1 MAMLV
6 GSNNAGDAGNFLT
19 KFAQAEKSARRVF
32 ALIDRVPDVDVNAEG
47 SKDIG
52 TGCEIVFENVRFI
65 YPARP
70 NQIVLSSVN
79 THFASG
85 STNGLMGETGCG
97 KSTIIQLLA
106 RFYNPR
112 SGVIRVNGH
121 DLSTISLPQ

>member
-32 ALIDRVPDVDVNAEG
+32 ALIDRAPDVDFNAAG
-47 SKDIG
+47 SKDVGI
-52 TGCEIVFENVRFI
+52 GCEIAFENVRFI

-79 THFASG
+79 MHFASG

-121 DLSTISLPQ
+121 DLSAISVS